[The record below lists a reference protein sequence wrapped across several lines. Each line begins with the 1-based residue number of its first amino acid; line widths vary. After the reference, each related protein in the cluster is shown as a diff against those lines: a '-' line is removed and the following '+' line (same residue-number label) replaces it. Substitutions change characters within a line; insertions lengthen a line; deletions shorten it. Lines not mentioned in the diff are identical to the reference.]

1 MITYVKYLIRVI
13 TALIFL
19 GVMTLPLTTVAAID
33 GVTGKTFNFTA
44 RPGLVST
51 PDGNSIYSWGYAN
64 AGGLMQYP
72 GPTMIVRQGDK
83 ITVNLKNE
91 LPVPVS
97 MVFPGQAQQ
106 TSTGGTPGL
115 MTNESTSAT
124 DTVTYTFV
132 AREPGTYLYQ
142 SGTNPALQIE
152 MGLVGALIVRPRLGN
167 NFAYNSSDTRFDHE
181 YLYVLSEM
189 DPEIHFIASMGY
201 FDFIDNTRHNPV
213 LWMINGR
220 AAPDTLADAGVSWL
234 PYQPYNSLSRVR
246 PGETALARIINVGRD
261 PHPFHT
267 HGNHV
272 TIIGT
277 DGRLLQSGPRTGA
290 DLAHVNFTV
299 QTIPG
304 ATYDAL
310 WSWTGIKLGWDIYG
324 HKKSDPLEPGEYA
337 PDHGKPMPVLL
348 PQLQELTFGGFYSGS
363 PFLGAFGDLPPGEGG
378 LNLNG
383 GLYFMWHSHNEKEL
397 VNQDVFPGGMM
408 TMMIVEPPGT
418 PIN

>member
-1 MITYVKYLIRVI
+1 MFTHAKYLIRVI
-13 TALIFL
+13 TALAFL
-19 GVMTLPLTTVAAID
+19 GVITLPLPAIAAID
-33 GVTGKTFNFTA
+33 GITGKTFNFTA
-44 RPGLVST
+44 KPGLVST
-51 PDGNSIYSWGYAN
+51 PDGNSIYSWGYA
-64 AGGLMQYP
+64 ADGGLMQYP

-83 ITVNLKNE
+83 ITVNLNSE

-97 MVFPGQAQQ
+97 MVFPGQSNQ
-106 TSTGGTPGL
+106 TSSGGTSGL
-115 MTNESTSAT
+115 MTNESGGLT

-132 AREPGTYLYQ
+132 ASEPGTYLYQ

-152 MGLVGALIVRPRLGN
+152 MGLVGALIVRPRMGN
-167 NFAYNSSDTRFDHE
+167 KFAYNSADTRFDHE
-181 YLYVLSEM
+181 YLFLLSEM
-189 DPEIHFIASMGY
+189 DPQIHFIASMGY
-201 FDFIDNTRHNPV
+201 FDFIDNTNHNPV

-267 HGNHV
+267 HGNHAI
-272 TIIGT
+272 IIGT
-277 DGRLLQSGPRTGA
+277 DGRLLQSRPGAGA

-310 WSWTGIKLGWDIYG
+310 WSWTGSKLGWDIYG
-324 HKKSDPLEPGEYA
+324 HKKSDPLKPGEYA
-337 PDHGKPMPVLL
+337 PDHGKPIPVLL

-378 LNLNG
+378 LNVNG

>member
-1 MITYVKYLIRVI
+1 MITYKTLLNRVI
-13 TALIFL
+13 LLLSYIILAALAF
-19 GVMTLPLTTVAAID
+19 PAFAAID
-33 GVTGKTFNFTA
+33 GVSGKTFNFTA
-44 RPGLVST
+44 KPGLVST

-64 AGGLMQYP
+64 EGGLMQFP
-72 GPTMIVRQGDK
+72 GPTMIVKQGDK
-83 ITVNLKNE
+83 ITVNLRNE

-97 MVFPGQAQQ
+97 MVFPGQSGQ
-106 TSTGGTPGL
+106 TSSGGQPGL
-115 MTNESTSAT
+115 MTNESTSST
-124 DTVTYTFV
+124 DVVTYTFI
-132 AREPGTYLYQ
+132 ASNPGTFLYQ

-152 MGLVGALIVRPRLGN
+152 MGLVGAIIVRPRRGD
-167 NFAYNSSDTRFDHE
+167 NFAYNSYDTRFDHE
-181 YLYVLSEM
+181 YLFLLSEM
-189 DPEIHFIASMGY
+189 DPEVHFIASMGFY
-201 FDFIDNTRHNPV
+201 DFIDNSKHEPV

-234 PYQPYNSLSRVR
+234 PYQPYNALSRVR
-246 PGETALARIINVGRD
+246 PGEIALARIINAGRD

-272 TIIGT
+272 TVIGT
-277 DGRLLQSGPRTGA
+277 DGRLLRSPGGSGT

-299 QTIPG
+299 QSIPG

-310 WSWTGIKLGWDIYG
+310 WSWTGKKLGWDIYG
-324 HKKSDPLEPGEYA
+324 HKITDPLEPGEYA
-337 PDHGKPMPVLL
+337 PDHGKPMPVIL
-348 PQLQELTFGGFYSGS
+348 PELQEMTFGGFYSGS

-378 LNLNG
+378 LNLNA

-397 VNQDVFPGGMM
+397 VNQDIFPGGMM

>member
-1 MITYVKYLIRVI
+1 MITHIKHFIRII
-13 TALIFL
+13 TLSTLAL
-19 GVMTLPLTTVAAID
+19 VVTLPLVATAAID
-33 GVTGKTFNFTA
+33 GVTGKTFNLIA
-44 RPGLVST
+44 KPGLVST
-51 PDGNSIYSWGYAN
+51 PDGNSIYSWGYAIN
-64 AGGLMQYP
+64 GGLMQYP
-72 GPTMIVRQGDK
+72 GPTMIVNEGDL
-83 ITVNLKNE
+83 ITVNLENE

-97 MVFPGQAQQ
+97 IVFPGQSNQ
-106 TSTGGTPGL
+106 TSSGGTPGL
-115 MTNESTSAT
+115 MTNESTDAN
-124 DTVTYTFV
+124 DRVTYTFV
-132 AREPGTYLYQ
+132 ASNPGTYLYQ

-152 MGLVGALIVRPRLGN
+152 MGLVGALIVRPKRGN
-167 NFAYNSSDTRFDHE
+167 KFAYNSADSRFDHE
-181 YLYVLSEM
+181 YLFLLTEM

-201 FDFIDNTRHNPV
+201 FDLIDNTNHNPL

-246 PGETALARIINVGRD
+246 PGEIALARIINAGRD

-272 TIIGT
+272 TIIAT
-277 DGRLLQSGPRTGA
+277 DGKLLQSPTATGA

-299 QTIPG
+299 QSIPG

-310 WSWTGIKLGWDIYG
+310 WSWTGKKLGWDIYG
-324 HKKSDPLEPGEYA
+324 HKSSDPLEPGEYA
-337 PDHGKPMPVLL
+337 PDHGKPIPVLL

-378 LNLNG
+378 LNING